1 MISFADAA
9 LAYPTMV
16 FTALLGLVLFY
27 WSLAIVGL
35 VDLESGGLEIDSG
48 GLEIET
54 DLHADVDVSDLGTLA
69 GFLVALG
76 INGVPFSIVVSLM
89 VLASWVLSCLFG
101 MWLLPLVPTALLSTL
116 AGTAVLILCPLIALP
131 ITALTIRPMRG
142 LFVTHN
148 ALSNQELVGRTCK
161 VLTGR
166 VDEHFGRA
174 EVSTRGA
181 GVNISVWAE
190 TPNELVKG
198 SVAYIIEYDPQ
209 RQRYLI
215 APES

>member
-1 MISFADAA
+1 MTSFFDAV

-16 FTALLGLVLFY
+16 YTVLLGVVLFY
-27 WSLAIVGL
+27 WLLAIVGL
-35 VDLESGGLEIDSG
+35 VDLESS

-54 DLHADVDVSDLGTLA
+54 ELQADAEVGDLGTLA

-89 VLASWVLSCLFG
+89 VLLSWTFSCLFG
-101 MWLLPLVPTALLSTL
+101 MWLLPLVPTALLSAV
-116 AGTAVLILCPLIALP
+116 AGTGVLILCPLLALP
-131 ITALTIRPMRG
+131 ITARLIRPMRG

-148 ALSNQELVGRTCK
+148 AMSNHQLVGQTCK
-161 VLTGR
+161 VLTGH
-166 VDEHFGRA
+166 VDERFGRA

-190 TPNELVKG
+190 TPNDLAKG
-198 SVAYIIEYDPQ
+198 SVARIIEYDPA

-215 APES
+215 APDT

>member
-1 MISFADAA
+1 MTSFLDAA
-9 LAYPTMV
+9 LAYPTMIY
-16 FTALLGLVLFY
+16 TALLGLVLFY
-27 WSLAIVGL
+27 WLLAIVGL
-35 VDLESGGLEIDSG
+35 VDFEAG
-48 GLEIET
+48 GLEIEA
-54 DLHADVDVSDLGTLA
+54 DLQADADVSDLGTLA
-69 GFLVALG
+69 GYLVALG

-89 VLASWVLSCLFG
+89 VLLSWVFSCLLG
-101 MWLLPLVPTALLSTL
+101 MWLLPLMPTALLSAV
-116 AGTAVLILCPLIALP
+116 AGTAVLLLCPLFALP
-131 ITALTIRPMRG
+131 ITARVIRPMRG

-148 ALSNQELVGRTCK
+148 AMSNQELVGRTCK

-166 VDEHFGRA
+166 VDETFGRA

-198 SVAYIIEYDPQ
+198 SVARIIDYDPD

-215 APES
+215 ASDT

>member
-1 MISFADAA
+1 MTSFLDAV
-9 LAYPTMV
+9 LAFPTMV
-16 FTALLGLVLFY
+16 YTVLLGVVLFY
-27 WSLAIVGL
+27 WLLAIVGL
-35 VDLESGGLEIDSG
+35 VDLESS

-54 DLHADVDVSDLGTLA
+54 ELQADAEVGDLGTLA

-89 VLASWVLSCLFG
+89 VLLSWTFSCLFG
-101 MWLLPLVPTALLSTL
+101 MWLLPLVPTALLSAV
-116 AGTAVLILCPLIALP
+116 AGTGVLILCPLLALP
-131 ITALTIRPMRG
+131 ITARLIRPMRG

-148 ALSNQELVGRTCK
+148 AMSNHQLVGQTCK
-161 VLTGR
+161 VLTGH
-166 VDEHFGRA
+166 VDERFGRA

-190 TPNELVKG
+190 TPNDLAKG
-198 SVAYIIEYDPQ
+198 SVARIIEYDPA

-215 APES
+215 APDT

>member
-1 MISFADAA
+1 MTSFLDAA
-9 LAYPTMV
+9 LAYPTMIY
-16 FTALLGLVLFY
+16 TALLGLVLFY
-27 WSLAIVGL
+27 WLLAIVGL
-35 VDLESGGLEIDSG
+35 VDFEAG
-48 GLEIET
+48 GLEIEA
-54 DLHADVDVSDLGTLA
+54 DLQADADVSDLGTLA
-69 GFLVALG
+69 GYLVALG

-89 VLASWVLSCLFG
+89 VLLSWLFSCLLG
-101 MWLLPLVPTALLSTL
+101 MWLLPLVPTALLSAV
-116 AGTAVLILCPLIALP
+116 AGTAVLLLCPLFALP
-131 ITALTIRPMRG
+131 ITARVIRPMRG

-148 ALSNQELVGRTCK
+148 AMSNQELVGRTCK

-166 VDEHFGRA
+166 VDETFGRA

-198 SVAYIIEYDPQ
+198 SVARIIDYDPD

-215 APES
+215 ASDT